1 MIATVLFVP
10 MMSDASRRDYT
21 LFTLVFTR
29 GNTNYISDLLVAKN
43 DLSGSTKMNVV
54 NVVINSLNK
63 VKNKLWEDV
72 PLTKGEK
79 EFVFDVV
86 AKAESK
92 LMASDVMELVYTNG
106 VFESVED
113 KDGYTA
119 FVIASEER

>member
-1 MIATVLFVP
+1 MIVTVLFTP

-29 GNTNYISDLLVAKN
+29 GNTNYMSELLVAKN
-43 DLSGSTKMNVV
+43 DLSGSTKMDTV

-92 LMASDVMELVYTNG
+92 LMASDVMKLVYTNG